1 MKPDLFERHTLVFL
15 IGLVLLFFWKLV
27 FSSQYTFLDSPDTA
41 FQVLPWYQV
50 QARAWNAGEFPLWDP
65 YQWAGQSLIGQMQ
78 PGVAFPLNWPLFLAP
93 LKDGY
98 INLDWVH
105 LHFVS
110 MHVLAALFMYALG
123 RELGRSRYAA
133 LLVGVAFGCSGYVGS
148 TGWPQMI
155 HGAIWIPLIFV
166 LFHRVVKARSMGSAV
181 AQAVLC
187 GGAVGLSLLSGHH
200 QTPMYTLMALTAF
213 LLVMVIRRASESK
226 ALAGRLA
233 GLYAVVAV
241 AAFLVAALQLL
252 PGYEYGQEAYRW
264 VNTPEPV
271 TMGEELPLYVHT
283 DLRLMAVSLLGV
295 FVPRANLALSTF
307 VGFVCLSMLVYAVA
321 TCWKERFVRGYFALA
336 VGALAY
342 SIGPLSIVHGWIYSL
357 MPFADKARSPS
368 HAIFVFQFAVLV
380 VAGFGLDRLL
390 DTVSRD
396 ERDDVWTSRIAKVLL
411 GFAAVA
417 GTLVLNHFLGGD
429 LNNYAAESV
438 VLGAL
443 SALGLAGLLAALQRK
458 ALPPVALRSLLLLLM
473 MFEMSVAHSRVLM
486 HRTAPDRPGYLD
498 TLTELKGVTDF
509 LKQQPRPFRFEI
521 VTDGHKANIGS
532 WEELEMVD
540 GLLASASTGV
550 YDFVARDWHPQRLR
564 LNMVYTVVKERTR
577 AVQTEV
583 YHDPSGWKVFR
594 NPDASGRIWAV
605 SDTSVLDDP
614 RDEGAGVPP
623 PVEFCESAPRLLS
636 YELGRE
642 RVDAKVA
649 TDCAGY
655 VVFADPYFPGWAV
668 EVDGSATPLYRA
680 EGALRAVN
688 LPAGEH
694 DVRFVYRPRL
704 VRAGGWLSGLGLLL
718 CLGASVFVWRSRGL
732 VGRPGSAT

>member
-1 MKPDLFERHTLVFL
+1 MKPDLFERRPLVFL

-27 FSSQYTFLDSPDTA
+27 ISSQYTFLDSPDTA

-50 QARAWNAGEFPLWDP
+50 QARAWNAGAFPLWDP

-155 HGAIWIPLIFV
+155 HGAIWIPLIFL
-166 LFHRVVKARSMGSAV
+166 LFHRVAKARSMGPAL
-181 AQAVLC
+181 AHAVLC
-187 GGAVGLSLLSGHH
+187 GGAIGLSLLSGHH

-213 LLVMVIRRASESK
+213 LLVVVIRRWSESK
-226 ALAGRLA
+226 EQAGGLM
-233 GLYAVVAV
+233 GLYVVVAV
-241 AAFLVAALQLL
+241 VAFLVAALQLL

-307 VGFVCLSMLVYAVA
+307 VGFVCLSMFVYAVA
-321 TCWKERFVRGYFALA
+321 TCWKERLVQGYFALA

-390 DTVSRD
+390 DAASQD
-396 ERDDVWTSRIAKVLL
+396 ERDEVWTSRIAKVLL
-411 GFAAVA
+411 GFAVVA
-417 GTLVLNHFLGGD
+417 GALVLNHFLAGD
-429 LNNYAAESV
+429 LNNYAAESA

-443 SALGLAGLLAALQRK
+443 SALGLAGLLAALRRR
-458 ALPPVALRSLLLLLM
+458 ALSPVVLRSLLLLLM

-486 HRTAPDRPGYLD
+486 HRSAPDRPGYLD
-498 TLTELKGVTDF
+498 ALTELKGVTGF
-509 LKQQPRPFRFEI
+509 LKQQPQPFRFEI
-521 VTDGHKANIGS
+521 VTDGHKANVGS

-564 LNMVYTVVKERTR
+564 LNMVYTVSKEKTR
-577 AVQTEV
+577 DEQIEM

-605 SDTSVLDDP
+605 ADVSELDDP
-614 RDEGAGVPP
+614 RDAGAVGPSVDS
-623 PVEFCESAPRLLS
+623 CGSAPRLVSFALEPES
-636 YELGRE
+636 VGAR
-642 RVDAKVA
+642 VA

-655 VVFADPYFPGWAV
+655 VVFADPYFPGWEV
-668 EVDGSATPLYRA
+668 EVDGGATPLYRA
-680 EGALRAVN
+680 EGALRAVS

-694 DVRFVYRPRL
+694 DVRFVYRPSS
-704 VRAGGWLSGLGLLL
+704 VRMGAWLSGLGLLL
-718 CLGASVFVWRSRGL
+718 CLGVIGYLWRSRA
-732 VGRPGSAT
+732 RAR